1 MNMENI
7 NIAIIG
13 SNGFI
18 GRHLTERL
26 AAEKN
31 TRLFLFSKNDASA
44 FGSSFPYKKLDL
56 DNKAQLAADFAHID
70 FIYYLASETIPSTS
84 WENPVMDIEK
94 NLLPFIHFTE
104 SISQLSV
111 KKIIFISSGGTVYG
125 ATDHMVDEHSFTN
138 PFSPYGIVK
147 LTMEH
152 FLNYFKV
159 KYKLNFDIYRVSNV
173 YGEGQN
179 TGKGIGLINTFI
191 EKIMTEKK
199 IYIFGD
205 GKNVRNYLYVKDLA
219 ELMLT
224 SLREDVG
231 AAEIYNTSSN
241 ATLTVNEIAKI
252 MKKILPESFD
262 IVYREAR
269 QSDNSAIHLDNSK
282 IVQLNPDFRFTE
294 IEEGILKTYQ
304 HIKGLSF

>member
-1 MNMENI
+1 MEKI

-26 AAEKN
+26 SAEKN
-31 TRLFLFSKNDASA
+31 TNLFLFGKNDTSA
-44 FGSSFPYKKLDL
+44 FDSSIPYKKLDL
-56 DNKAQLAADFAHID
+56 ENKAQLAADFRKID

-104 SISQLSV
+104 SIAQLSV

-125 ATDHMVDEHSFTN
+125 TTDHMVDEHSFTN

-152 FLNYFKV
+152 FLNYFNV
-159 KYKLNFDIYRVSNV
+159 KYQLNFDIYRVSNV

-191 EKIMTEKK
+191 EKIITEKK

-224 SLREDVG
+224 SLHRDVSV
-231 AAEIYNTSSN
+231 AEIYNTSSN
-241 ATLTVNEIAKI
+241 ATLTVNEIAEI
-252 MKKILPESFD
+252 MKNILPESFE
-262 IVYREAR
+262 IAYREAR

-282 IVQLNPDFRFTE
+282 IVRLNPDFRFTE

-304 HIKGLSF
+304 HIKGLGN

>member
-1 MNMENI
+1 MENI

-26 AAEKN
+26 SAEKN
-31 TRLFLFSKNDASA
+31 TNLFLFGKNEAST
-44 FGSSFPYKKLDL
+44 FDSSIPYKKLDL
-56 DNKAQLAADFAHID
+56 DNKAQLAADFSRID

-104 SISQLSV
+104 SIAQLSV

-125 ATDHMVDEHSFTN
+125 TTDHMVDEHSFTN

-159 KYKLNFDIYRVSNV
+159 KYQLNFDIYRVSNV

-191 EKIMTEKK
+191 EKIITEKK

-224 SLREDVG
+224 SLHRDVSI
-231 AAEIYNTSSN
+231 AEIYNTSSN
-241 ATLTVNEIAKI
+241 ATLRVNEIAEI
-252 MKKILPESFD
+252 MKKILPESFE

-282 IVQLNPDFRFTE
+282 IVQLNPGFRFTE

-304 HIKGLSF
+304 HIKGLSV

>member
-1 MNMENI
+1 MEKK

-13 SNGFI
+13 AGGFI
-18 GRHLTERL
+18 GKHLTTRL
-26 AAEKN
+26 QAQEDV
-31 TRLFLFSKNDASA
+31 RLFLFGKSA
-44 FGSSFPYKKLDL
+44 QSPFSSALSYKKLDTE
-56 DNKAQLAADFAHID
+56 DKAQLEADFRNID

-84 WENPVMDIEK
+84 WENPAMDIEK
-94 NLLPFIHFTE
+94 NLLPFIRFTE
-104 SISQLSV
+104 SIAQLSV
-111 KKIIFISSGGTVYG
+111 KKIMFVSSGGTVYG

-152 FLNYFKV
+152 FLNYFRV

-191 EKIMTEKK
+191 EKIITEHK

-224 SLREDVG
+224 SLRSDVHVS
-231 AAEIYNTSSN
+231 EIYNTSSN
-241 ATLTVNEIAKI
+241 ATLTVNDIAGI
-252 MKKILPESFD
+252 MKTIVPEPFEV
-262 IVYREAR
+262 VYKEAR

-282 IVQLNPDFRFTE
+282 LVQANPGFRFTE
-294 IEEGILKTYQ
+294 IEEGISKIYE
-304 HIKGLSF
+304 HIKGLGV

>member
-1 MNMENI
+1 MEKK

-13 SNGFI
+13 ANGFI
-18 GRHLTERL
+18 GRHL
-26 AAEKN
+26 AEKLLSQPDAN
-31 TRLFLFSKNDASA
+31 VYLFGKNEL
-44 FGSSFPYKKLDL
+44 SSFDPSIPYTKLDL
-56 DNKAQLAADFAHID
+56 NNKEQLTRSFSKID
-70 FIYYLASETIPSTS
+70 FIYYMASETIPSTS
-84 WENPVMDIEK
+84 WENPAMDIEK
-94 NLLPFIHFTE
+94 NLLPFIQFIE
-104 SISQLSV
+104 GIAQFPV

-159 KYKLNFDIYRVSNV
+159 KYGLHFDIYRVSNV

-191 EKIMTEKK
+191 EKIITEKK

-205 GKNVRNYLYVKDLA
+205 GKNIRNYLYVKDLV
-219 ELMLT
+219 ELMTT
-224 SLREDVG
+224 SLNNDSQKD
-231 AAEIYNTSSN
+231 EIYNTSSN
-241 ATLTVNEIAKI
+241 DTLTVNEIVTI
-252 MKKILPESFD
+252 MKTIVPEPFE
-262 IVYREAR
+262 IVYKEAR

-282 IVQLNPDFRFTE
+282 IKNANKDFSFTE
-294 IEEGILKTYQ
+294 IEHGILKTYQ
-304 HIKGLSF
+304 HIKTLI

>member
-1 MNMENI
+1 MEKK

-13 SNGFI
+13 AGGFI
-18 GRHLTERL
+18 GTHLTTRL
-26 AAEKN
+26 QALTDVN
-31 TRLFLFSKNDASA
+31 LFLFGRSEQSP
-44 FGSSFPYKKLDL
+44 FSSSLPYKKLDTEH
-56 DNKAQLAADFAHID
+56 KEQLAEDFRNID

-84 WENPVMDIEK
+84 WENPAMDIEK
-94 NLLPFIHFTE
+94 NLLPFIRFTE
-104 SISQLSV
+104 GIATLSV
-111 KKIIFISSGGTVYG
+111 KKIIFVSSGGTVYG
-125 ATDHMVDEHSFTN
+125 ATEHMVDEHSFTN
-138 PFSPYGIVK
+138 PFSPYGIIK

-159 KYKLNFDIYRVSNV
+159 KYGLNFDIYRVSNV

-191 EKIMTEKK
+191 EKIIAEKK

-224 SLREDVG
+224 SLRCDVNISG
-231 AAEIYNTSSN
+231 IYNTSSN
-241 ATLTVNEIAKI
+241 ATLTVSDIAEI
-252 MKKILPESFD
+252 MKKIVPESFEV
-262 IVYREAR
+262 VYKEAR

-282 IVQLNPDFRFTE
+282 IVKANPGFHFTE
-294 IEEGILKTYQ
+294 IEEGVSKTYQ
-304 HIKGLSF
+304 HIKNRTI

>member
-1 MNMENI
+1 MEKK

-13 SNGFI
+13 AGGFI
-18 GRHLTERL
+18 GKHLTTRL
-26 AAEKN
+26 QAQEDVN
-31 TRLFLFSKNDASA
+31 LFLFGKSEQSP
-44 FGSSFPYKKLDL
+44 FSSTLSYKKLNTED
-56 DNKAQLAADFAHID
+56 KAQLTADFSNID

-84 WENPVMDIEK
+84 WENPAMDIEK
-94 NLLPFIHFTE
+94 NLLPFIRFTE
-104 SISQLSV
+104 SIAQLSV

-138 PFSPYGIVK
+138 PFSPYGIIK

-152 FLNYFKV
+152 FLNYFRV

-173 YGEGQN
+173 YGDGQN

-191 EKIMTEKK
+191 EKIITENK

-224 SLREDVG
+224 SLRNDVNVS
-231 AAEIYNTSSN
+231 EIYNTSSN
-241 ATLTVNEIAKI
+241 ATLTVNDIAGI
-252 MKKILPESFD
+252 MKNIVPEPFEV
-262 IVYREAR
+262 VYKEAR

-282 IVQLNPDFRFTE
+282 LVQANPGFRFTE
-294 IEEGILKTYQ
+294 IEEGISKIYE
-304 HIKGLSF
+304 HIKGLGV

>member
-1 MNMENI
+1 MEKK

-13 SNGFI
+13 ANGFI
-18 GRHLTERL
+18 GRHLTEKLLGRTDT
-26 AAEKN
+26 N
-31 TRLFLFSKNDASA
+31 VFLFGKNEL
-44 FGSSFPYKKLDL
+44 SSFDSSIPYIKLDL
-56 DNKAQLAADFAHID
+56 NNKEKLAQSFHRID

-84 WENPVMDIEK
+84 WDNPAMDIEK
-94 NLLPFIHFTE
+94 NLLPFIQFVE
-104 SISQLSV
+104 VIAQCSI

-125 ATDHMVDEHSFTN
+125 ATDHMVDEQSFTN

-159 KYKLNFDIYRVSNV
+159 KYGLHFDIYRVSNV

-191 EKIMTEKK
+191 EKIISEKK

-205 GKNVRNYLYVKDLA
+205 GKNVRNYLYVKDLV

-224 SLREDVG
+224 SLFNNPTQD
-231 AAEIYNTSSN
+231 EIYNTSSN
-241 ATLTVNEIAKI
+241 DTLTVNEIVTI
-252 MKKILPESFD
+252 MKKIVPEPFE
-262 IVYREAR
+262 IIYKEAR

-282 IVQLNPDFRFTE
+282 IKIANPNFNFTE
-294 IEEGILKTYQ
+294 IEDGILKTYQ
-304 HIKGLSF
+304 HIKARI

>member
-1 MNMENI
+1 MENI

-26 AAEKN
+26 LAEKN
-31 TRLFLFSKNDASA
+31 IKLFLFGKNEAST
-44 FGSSFPYKKLDL
+44 FDSSIPYQKLDP
-56 DNKAQLAADFAHID
+56 DNKAQLAADFSQID

-94 NLLPFIHFTE
+94 NLLPFIRFTE
-104 SISQLSV
+104 SIAQLSV

-152 FLNYFKV
+152 FLNYFNV
-159 KYKLNFDIYRVSNV
+159 KYQLNFDIYRVSNV

-191 EKIMTEKK
+191 EKIITEKK

-224 SLREDVG
+224 SLHRDVSI
-231 AAEIYNTSSN
+231 AEIYNTSSN
-241 ATLTVNEIAKI
+241 ATLTVNEIAEI
-252 MKKILPESFD
+252 MKNILPESFE
-262 IVYREAR
+262 IAYREAR

-282 IVQLNPDFRFTE
+282 IVQANPNFHFTE

-304 HIKGLSF
+304 HIKGLGG